1 MIDTSHITN
10 LQRLNFMIRLA
21 TDVFVDDGL
30 MVEDW
35 DRRFIASFRSSSR
48 PSQWFIGG
56 RLAATDKLWVKYG
69 SLIKM
74 PFPLPVA
81 TSRPALP
88 KADADGCE
96 YLIFGEDRRQR
107 PCNDP
112 ATVVNS
118 RGFRYCD
125 VHAEQVQ
132 KSLKRRGGL
141 MILRTYIPKR

>member
-21 TDVFVDDGL
+21 TKIFIDDEL

-35 DRRFIASFRSSSR
+35 DRRFIASFRASSR

-74 PFPLPVA
+74 PFPGVLV
-81 TSRPALP
+81 TQRPPIPA
-88 KADADGCE
+88 AEDGGCE
-96 YLIFGEDRRQR
+96 FLVFGEDRRQR
-107 PCNDP
+107 PCNEP
-112 ATVVNS
+112 AAWRLRN
-118 RGFRYCD
+118 GFRYCEE
-125 VHAEQVQ
+125 HAQNVNRD
-132 KSLKRRGGL
+132 LKRRGKSL
-141 MILRTYIPKR
+141 ILLPFQS